1 MKHDTTNS
9 GTAIKDVSWR
19 WIMTCSSSMVLRKTP
34 HKEKPG
40 IQWRETSASSEG
52 CIDIKMIL
60 VVPRNTDDHTPF
72 LSLLLRDVTNLLS
85 LITYH
90 VQDQLCEWGQNQNP
104 NFTKRQK
111 YEYYALQSIQITTNQ
126 CMMKE
131 TLLGMGQGQALI
143 CFLSTLTWV
152 NCLPP
157 KNGMPGSWHSSITNA
172 PFYFDCY
179 TWYNPE

>member
-1 MKHDTTNS
+1 MDHDLFIIHGVEENPPQGKTWDPVKRNISKLWGMHGYQDDSRGPQKH
-9 GTAIKDVSWR
+9 GW
-19 WIMTCSSSMVLRKTP
+19 P
-34 HKEKPG
+34 HTISLPF
-40 IQWRETSASSEG
+40 AAG
-52 CIDIKMIL
+52 C
-60 VVPRNTDDHTPF
+60 NQ
-72 LSLLLRDVTNLLS
+72 LSPY
-85 LITYH
+85 ITYINYH

-111 YEYYALQSIQITTNQ
+111 YEYYALQSLHITTNQ

-152 NCLPP
+152 NCLSP
-157 KNGMPGSWHSSITNA
+157 KNGMPGSWHSSMTNA
-172 PFYFDCY
+172 PFYFACY